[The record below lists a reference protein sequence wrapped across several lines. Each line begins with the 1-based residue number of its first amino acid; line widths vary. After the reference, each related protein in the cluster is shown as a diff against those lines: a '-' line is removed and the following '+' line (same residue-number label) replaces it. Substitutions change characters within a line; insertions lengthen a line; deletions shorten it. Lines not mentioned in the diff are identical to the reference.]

1 LQLFYQPLVAKGVHT
16 LDEEESMHAKKV
28 LRLKSGTVI
37 KITDGLGKIHEARL
51 MNTDGKNC
59 EFTILKSE
67 QIPSKNY
74 LIHIAI
80 APTKNADRIEWF
92 VEKAV
97 ELGIDKISFLQCK
110 NSERKSINL
119 ERIEKKAVSAMKQSG
134 QAFLPAIQGIKA
146 FQQILGESDEMDKF
160 IAFVDEKNPL
170 MLKNIPKPSTSYIV
184 MIGPEGDFSPEE
196 IQMALQKGFA
206 KVSLGVNRLR
216 TETAGIAACHIL
228 NLINS

>member
-1 LQLFYQPLVAKGVHT
+1 LQLFYQPLVAKGVHQ

-37 KITDGLGKIHEARL
+37 KVTDGLGKIYEARL
-51 MNTDGKNC
+51 TNTDGRSC
-59 EFTILKSE
+59 EFSLLESE
-67 QIPSKNY
+67 QVPSRNY
-74 LIHIAI
+74 KIHIAI

-97 ELGIDKISFLQCK
+97 ELGIDKISFVLCK

-119 ERIEKKAVSAMKQSG
+119 ERVEKKAISAMKQSG
-134 QAFLPAIQGIKA
+134 QAYLPAMQGIRP
-146 FQQILGESDEMDKF
+146 FQQIIAEADEAGKF
-160 IAFVDEKNPL
+160 IGFVDEQNPL
-170 MLKNIPKPSTSYIV
+170 LLKNLAKPSTSCLV
-184 MIGPEGDFSPEE
+184 LIGPEGDFAPEE
-196 IQMALQKGFA
+196 MQTALQKGFA
-206 KVSLGVNRLR
+206 KVSLGSTRLR